1 VGVDEKG
8 ARDMPILT
16 PLGLTGDALP
26 EALQGRGT
34 VDLDWNH
41 ELDTV

>member
-1 VGVDEKG
+1 
-8 ARDMPILT
+8 MPAILT
-16 PLGLTGDALP
+16 PLDVTGDALP